1 MWVHI
6 SSRFTCSEVSP
17 VFDQDAILGI
27 LKILVG
33 SGWVGSGSSHVEGG
47 EGRGGEGWGGGE
59 GRGGER
65 GGEGEGRIGLAWL
78 VQSNKVLLQ
87 PHHS

>member
-6 SSRFTCSEVSP
+6 SSRFTCSKVSP

-33 SGWVGSGSSHVEGG
+33 SGWVGSGSSHVEGRGG
-47 EGRGGEGWGGGE
+47 EGRGGV

-65 GGEGEGRIGLAWL
+65 GGEGEGRVGLAWL
-78 VQSNKVLLQ
+78 VQSNKVLPQ